1 MNSTIEDIYRQLG
14 MYTLA
19 CAEELNGKKAN
30 REILDWRLND
40 VSDVQNRGLWS
51 ATGYQLHYDYNLTVS

>member
-14 MYTLA
+14 MYALA
-19 CAEELNGKKAN
+19 CAEELNGRLPK

-51 ATGYQLHYDYNLTVS
+51 AIGYQLHYDYNLTVR